1 MIAMPKL
8 IPASVW
14 SELSLSIAKGE
25 TSQVQRLVEQHN
37 LDVNAFLDSGSWMPL
52 LMEALLSYG
61 FASEDDR
68 LTLLKYL
75 LEKGADPN
83 IRCLRGYNCVHI
95 AVQQEKYSKALDL
108 FLDHHADV
116 NIGDEDGSNVVYWA
130 IQGWLLRKSPDAVHH
145 EANPGPIADHQAS
158 SGVAADNQAG
168 PSSGVAA
175 DRASHL
181 RILEKI
187 LALGANL
194 DQENRYGM
202 CARNWLEGAAPDVK
216 AVITRWEQAKPS
228 IRPTTTTQ
236 PVFPVNLHYP
246 EIALKIWTELV
257 PKTGTANTVHGELLQ
272 AVERLREDAHRNAG
286 SKDRRQ
292 QKRTARFIRDTL
304 IGSKLFD
311 AAGIERIRSG
321 TGRLMKGSRPYTS
334 EDIYDHLVDQ
344 VCIYYKEKP
353 PRLALRMD

>member
-8 IPASVW
+8 IPAPVW
-14 SELSLSIAKGE
+14 SDLSLSIAKGE
-25 TSQVQRLVEQHN
+25 TGQVQRLVEQHN
-37 LDVNAFLDSGSWMPL
+37 LDVNAFVDSGSWMPL

-75 LEKGADPN
+75 LDKGADPN

-95 AVQQEKYSKALDL
+95 AVQQEKYRKALDL
-108 FLDHHADV
+108 FLDHRADV

-130 IQGWLLRKSPDAVHH
+130 IQGWLLRKSP
-145 EANPGPIADHQAS
+145 ETADHETGS
-158 SGVAADNQAG
+158 SAAAER
-168 PSSGVAA
+168 AA
-175 DRASHL
+175 HL
-181 RILEKI
+181 HILEKI

-202 CARNWLEGAAPDVK
+202 CARKWLEGAAPDVK
-216 AVITRWEQAKPS
+216 AVVARWEQAKPT
-228 IRPTTTTQ
+228 IRPTITTQ
-236 PVFPVNLHYP
+236 PVFPTGLRYP
-246 EIALKIWTELV
+246 EIALKIWTDLV
-257 PKTGTANTVHGELLQ
+257 PRTGTANTVHGELLQ
-272 AVERLREDAHRNAG
+272 AVERLREDAQRIAG

-304 IGSKLFD
+304 IDSKLFD
-311 AAGIERIRSG
+311 AAEIERIRSG
-321 TGRLMKGSRPYTS
+321 TGRLIKGSRPYAND
-334 EDIYDHLVDQ
+334 DIYDHLVDQ

-353 PRLALRMD
+353 PRLALRME

>member
-8 IPASVW
+8 IPAPVW
-14 SELSLSIAKGE
+14 SELSLAIAKGE
-25 TSQVQRLVEQHN
+25 TSQVQHLVEQYH
-37 LDVNAFLDSGSWMPL
+37 LDVNAFIDSGAWMPL

-68 LTLLKYL
+68 LVLLQYL

-95 AVQQEKYSKALDL
+95 AVQQEKYIKTLDL

-130 IQGWLLRKSPDAVHH
+130 IQGWLLRKNGDP
-145 EANPGPIADHQAS
+145 EQPGNADRET
-158 SGVAADNQAG
+158 AAD
-168 PSSGVAA
+168 PSIAA
-175 DRASHL
+175 DRAATADRAAHL

-187 LALGANL
+187 LARGANL

-202 CARNWLEGAAPDVK
+202 CARRWLEGAAPDVK
-216 AVITRWEQAKPS
+216 ETVARWEKAKPAIQPS
-228 IRPTTTTQ
+228 TTTQ

-257 PKTGTANTVHGELLQ
+257 PKTGIAGTVHGELLQ
-272 AVERLREDAHRNAG
+272 AVERLRDEAHRDAG
-286 SKDRRQ
+286 AKNRRRQ
-292 QKRTARFIRDTL
+292 KQTARFIRDTL

-311 AAGIERIRSG
+311 DAEIERIRSG
-321 TGRLMKGSRPYTS
+321 TLRLMKTSRPYTND
-334 EDIYDHLVDQ
+334 DIYDHLVDQ
-344 VCIYYKEKP
+344 VCVYYREKP
-353 PRLALRMD
+353 PRLAVQMG

>member
-1 MIAMPKL
+1 MIAIPKL
-8 IPASVW
+8 IPAPIW

-25 TSQVQRLVEQHN
+25 TAQVQHLVEQHN
-37 LDVNAFLDSGSWMPL
+37 LDVNAFIDSGSWMPL

-68 LTLLKYL
+68 VTLLKYL

-95 AVQQEKYSKALDL
+95 AVQQERYSKTLDL

-116 NIGDEDGSNVVYWA
+116 NIGDEDGSNIVYWA
-130 IQGWLLRKSPDAVHH
+130 IQGWLLRRIPAAVHD
-145 EANPGPIADHQAS
+145 EADPGYIADD
-158 SGVAADNQAG
+158 GVAAE
-168 PSSGVAA
+168 AA
-175 DRASHL
+175 AVRADHL
-181 RILEKI
+181 RILGKI

-202 CARNWLEGAAPDVK
+202 CARRWLEGAAPDVK
-216 AVITRWEQAKPS
+216 EVVARWEQSKPAIQPS
-228 IRPTTTTQ
+228 TTMQ

-246 EIALKIWTELV
+246 EIAVKIWTELV
-257 PKTGTANTVHGELLQ
+257 PKTGTAGTVHGELLQ
-272 AVERLREDAHRNAG
+272 AVERLRDNARNNGG
-286 SKDRRQ
+286 SKNRRQ

-311 AAGIERIRSG
+311 AAEVERIRSG
-321 TGRLMKGSRPYTS
+321 TGTLIRSSRPYTS
-334 EDIYDHLVDQ
+334 DDIYDHLVDNI
-344 VCIYYKEKP
+344 CIYYKEKP
-353 PRLALRMD
+353 PRLTATMA